1 MLWYGCECDDVY
13 GYVMKY
19 IVYDGYVMNYVVY
32 ECECDFKFLCLKFSA
47 VQPGEC
53 YLSFL
58 KFQANLRGLG
68 AGPS

>member
-32 ECECDFKFLCLKFSA
+32 ECECGFKFLGLKFSA
-47 VQPGEC
+47 VQ
-53 YLSFL
+53 LVNAIFF
-58 KFQANLRGLG
+58 KFF
-68 AGPS
+68 

>member
-32 ECECDFKFLCLKFSA
+32 ECECGFKFLCLKFSA
-47 VQPGEC
+47 VQPVN
-53 YLSFL
+53 
-58 KFQANLRGLG
+58 AI
-68 AGPS
+68 